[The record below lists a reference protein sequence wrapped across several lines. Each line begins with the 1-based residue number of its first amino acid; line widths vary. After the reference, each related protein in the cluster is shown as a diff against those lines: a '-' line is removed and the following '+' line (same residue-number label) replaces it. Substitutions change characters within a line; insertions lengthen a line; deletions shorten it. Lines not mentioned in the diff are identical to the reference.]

1 LLIGGT
7 LRPQSLHE
15 LKAWLV
21 RRAAKC
27 RAKVE
32 KAAQKAAQVA
42 ERYDTLLAQ
51 LDDTNVVVPQPLKMI
66 K

>member
-32 KAAQKAAQVA
+32 KAAQVA
-42 ERYDTLLAQ
+42 VRYDTLLAQ